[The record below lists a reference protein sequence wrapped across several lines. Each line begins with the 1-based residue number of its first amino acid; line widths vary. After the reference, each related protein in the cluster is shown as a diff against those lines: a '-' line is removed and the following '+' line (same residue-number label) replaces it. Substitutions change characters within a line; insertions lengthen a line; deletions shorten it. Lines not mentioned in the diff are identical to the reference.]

1 MIDIQR
7 RRLYNFIYK
16 RWEEVREMLKTK
28 KYIITTK
35 IHQNK
40 CPIGHLVN
48 SIENQKTGE
57 KFYNC
62 DICQKL
68 YDIGEIDN

>member
-1 MIDIQR
+1 
-7 RRLYNFIYK
+7 
-16 RWEEVREMLKTK
+16 MLKTK